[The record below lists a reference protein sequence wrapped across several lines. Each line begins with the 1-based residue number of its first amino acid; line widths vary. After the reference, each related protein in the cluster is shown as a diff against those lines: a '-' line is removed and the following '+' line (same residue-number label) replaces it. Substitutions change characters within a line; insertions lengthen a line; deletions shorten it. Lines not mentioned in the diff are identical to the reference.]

1 MGHDFVIAAIA
12 LSFPI
17 GLGAAPAS
25 AQDKVLQERIEAIVK
40 PSLSSCAPT
49 ASDVVTT
56 NAPMVSTAR
65 VSDAPLEMS
74 RVVPK
79 GSMKEIT
86 ADRISKT
93 LNGVWHGEVLGD
105 TGDVHVDYFWIMDT
119 VRNEGLIIAQRSGD
133 QTVTSVSQ
141 LANPPKLT
149 YLMCSHTGYSPG
161 TNVPQLHQF
170 VKISNSSANAAALI
184 QKATG
189 LKRFKTNPTL
199 AELWQR
205 LVTTGY
211 FDGMPYVA
219 FAGGFFKPLQ
229 VASVAGASGP
239 PQISMQW
246 NSEYRGGGS
255 TRLKYMTG
263 VPTVGSE
270 QAQFVPTV
278 STSGDYLVASPGNG
292 KLWKVEAFPA
302 NETVTTNIKRTA
314 APTNA
319 TATVFSENY
328 SQEFDAVTMG
338 PIQ

>member
-1 MGHDFVIAAIA
+1 MRHDFAIAAIS
-12 LSFPI
+12 LSAAI
-17 GLGAAPAS
+17 GAGAAPAF
-25 AQDKVLQERIEAIVK
+25 AQDKAYQDRIEAIVK
-40 PSLSSCAPT
+40 PSLASCPGSSSTVSA
-49 ASDVVTT
+49 T
-56 NAPMVSTAR
+56 NATAAPTAR
-65 VSDAPLEMS
+65 VSDVPLDMS
-74 RVVPK
+74 RVVPAS
-79 GSMKEIT
+79 SMKEIT
-86 ADRISKT
+86 AARIAKT

-119 VRNEGLIIAQRSGD
+119 VRNEALIIAQRSGV
-133 QTVTSVSQ
+133 QTVTNVSQ

-170 VKISNSSANAAALI
+170 VKISNSTANAAALI

-189 LKRFKTNPTL
+189 LKRFKANPTL

-205 LVTTGY
+205 LVATGY

-229 VASVAGASGP
+229 VGAVSTAGGP
-239 PQISMQW
+239 PQISLQW
-246 NSEYRGGGS
+246 DSEYRGGGS

-263 VPTVGSE
+263 IPTIGSE
-270 QAQFVPTV
+270 RAQFVPTV

-302 NETVTTNIKRTA
+302 NQAAAATGKRIAGA
-314 APTNA
+314 ASA
-319 TATVFSENY
+319 AIFMDANY
-328 SQEFDAVTMG
+328 SQEFDSVTMG